1 MDAREAQSPVTR
13 GELVGPPAVAWRLDG
28 SSDPQAP
35 IVLCLHGMWMDED
48 FFAVL
53 LQRLFDLPYRFL
65 IPRAPIPVAP
75 RGLGKHA
82 SSWYDYDGDQDRFR
96 AELLRTEALL
106 LGVLARVERER
117 GLVPRARAM
126 LGFSQGGYCG
136 SFLAIRNPDVF
147 RGMIVSG
154 ARVKTEILGA
164 GMRAAAAAG
173 FRVLLCH
180 GERDP
185 AVPREAATGSRDA
198 LAAAGVDVELRSFDA
213 GHSLGKRQVAACG
226 EWLRGLF
233 G

>member
-1 MDAREAQSPVTR
+1 MDAREARSPITR
-13 GELVGPPAVAWRLDG
+13 GEVAGPPAVVWRLDG
-28 SSDPQAP
+28 SPDPAAP
-35 IVLCLHGMWMDED
+35 LVVCLHGMWMDED

-65 IPRAPIPVAP
+65 IPRAPLPVAS

-82 SSWYDYDGDQDRFR
+82 ASWYDYDGDQDRFR
-96 AELLRTEALL
+96 AELLRSESLL
-106 LGVLARVERER
+106 LRVLAKVETER
-117 GLVPRARAM
+117 GLVPRGRAM

-136 SFLAIRNPDVF
+136 SFVAIRHPEVF

-154 ARVKTEILGA
+154 ARVKTEFLGA
-164 GMRAAAAAG
+164 QMRAAAAAG

-185 AVPREAATGSRDA
+185 AVPREAVAGSRDA

-213 GHSLGKRQVAACG
+213 GHSLGKRQVEACG
-226 EWLRGLF
+226 EWLRALF